1 MPRLVTEVDEYNLS
15 PDKVAKKQQNNS
27 YYSMYINSLRRER
40 LGTFIYEK
48 PKLLDYEI
56 NEFKLLGKVGT
67 RARSTTVTE
76 YTSPIH
82 NEFPLL
88 TPIQIFFVKIKPTVV
103 NIGKVYLSTTRIIRV
118 TFGIFLF

>member
-1 MPRLVTEVDEYNLS
+1 MDEYNLS

-27 YYSMYINSLRRER
+27 YYSIYINSLRRER

-67 RARSTTVTE
+67 KARPTTDTE
-76 YTSPIH
+76 YRSPIR

-103 NIGKVYLSTTRIIRV
+103 NIGKVYLSITRIIHV
-118 TFGIFLF
+118 TFEIFLF